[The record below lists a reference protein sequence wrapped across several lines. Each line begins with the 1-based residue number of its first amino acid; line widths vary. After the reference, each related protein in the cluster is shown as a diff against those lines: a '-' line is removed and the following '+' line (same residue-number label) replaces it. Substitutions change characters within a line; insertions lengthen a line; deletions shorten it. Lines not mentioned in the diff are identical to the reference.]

1 MHEPQNINYVT
12 SGIPHKSYALIIIF
26 KIGIDFAGKIV
37 E

>member
-12 SGIPHKSYALIIIF
+12 SGIPHKSYALIIF